1 MLDARWLDS
10 AEAAATASLDLAAH
24 TAVAAHPDFR
34 RLMRPWVETWQVGE
48 HDSAMLAR
56 TLQDTGRFFIGLWAL
71 YLHATPGGLT
81 RGRLAELLKDS
92 GMSGPGRVPSVLLFM
107 RFIRY
112 IEPASDTGDKR
123 IQRYVPTERMM
134 QAFRARFRRDVA
146 TFWPADPSLLRVA
159 PAFDRD
165 EVLGAYLAAMGE
177 VTKVAMDRYRAV
189 DASLEIF
196 SHRYGGMA
204 MLAELLLSA
213 PEEEAFPPTGLLNA
227 NLASL
232 ARLSHISRAQV
243 RSALKAGAK
252 AGFLELL
259 PNNQCRLTSLL
270 TDHLKMLLAGSLIVS
285 AYAGRRAVE
294 CIDQQDAARSA

>member
-10 AEAAATASLDLAAH
+10 AEAAATASLDPAAH
-24 TAVAAHPDFR
+24 AAIAAHPEFH

-48 HDSAMLAR
+48 HDSAILAR
-56 TLQDTGRFFIGLWAL
+56 TLRDTGRFFIGLWAL

-81 RGRLAELLKDS
+81 RGRLAEALQDS
-92 GMSGPGRVPSVLLFM
+92 GLSGPGRVPSVLLFM

-112 IEPASDTGDKR
+112 IEPASDIGDKR
-123 IQRYVPTERMM
+123 IQRYVPTARMM
-134 QAFRARFRRDVA
+134 EAFRARFRRDVA
-146 TFWPADPSLLRVA
+146 TFWPADPSLLRVG

-165 EVLGAYLAAMGE
+165 EVLDAYLGAMGE
-177 VTKVAMDRYRAV
+177 VTRIAMDRYRAV
-189 DASLEIF
+189 GASLETI

-204 MLAELLLSA
+204 LLAELMLSA
-213 PEEEAFPPTGLLNA
+213 PDVGTFPPTGPLNA

-232 ARLSHISRAQV
+232 ARLSQISRAQV
-243 RSALKAGAK
+243 RSTLAATAQ

-259 PNNQCRLTSLL
+259 PNNQCRLTPQL

-285 AYAGRRAVE
+285 AYAGRRAADY
-294 CIDQQDAARSA
+294 IDRQDTARSA